1 MAKKSKT
8 RTEKPA
14 AAPASKP
21 KSASKAAP
29 VLKVGRK
36 KRAAG
41 ELSLTLPL
49 ARARKLAG
57 DLYEVAGLSLWAEAL
72 DAAEPSRR
80 EELVQLQDA
89 VCDAGDL
96 LKVARLSNPKH
107 LQLFLIACYD
117 REGLPATP
125 PRFVTA
131 ANAEDALAI
140 WKAEYKGKYGRR
152 KPRVEK
158 VPDRGDKAEMHS

>member
-8 RTEKPA
+8 RTDKPA
-14 AAPASKP
+14 ATPARKP
-21 KSASKAAP
+21 NSAKQAAP
-29 VLKVGRK
+29 VLKAGRK

-41 ELSLTLPL
+41 GLTLSLPL

-57 DLYEVAGLSLWAEAL
+57 DLYEVAGLNLWAEAL

-96 LKVARLSNPKH
+96 LKLARLSNPKH
-107 LQLFLIACYD
+107 LQLFMVACYD
-117 REGLPATP
+117 RDGLPATP

-131 ANAEDALAI
+131 ANAEDALTI

-152 KPRVEK
+152 KPRVES
-158 VPDRGDKAEMHS
+158 VPERGDKAELHS